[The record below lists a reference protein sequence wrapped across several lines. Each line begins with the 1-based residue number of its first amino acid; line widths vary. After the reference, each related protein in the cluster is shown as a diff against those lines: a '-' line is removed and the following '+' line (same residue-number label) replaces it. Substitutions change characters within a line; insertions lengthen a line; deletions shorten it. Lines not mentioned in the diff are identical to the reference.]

1 MMKLY
6 PHQNLTAHKRTYSL
20 LGILANRYG
29 IYFTIINLELK
40 INENVLLTM
49 LILHNIMIRSLH
61 SLNAY
66 WSASLMDHA
75 DENGNLSE
83 REQQKNIT
91 GDISYPC

>member
-40 INENVLLTM
+40 INENVFLTM
-49 LILHNIMIRSLH
+49 LILLHNDWKPPLIECLLISL
-61 SLNAY
+61 AY
-66 WSASLMDHA
+66 GS
-75 DENGNLSE
+75 
-83 REQQKNIT
+83 
-91 GDISYPC
+91 C

>member
-40 INENVLLTM
+40 INENVFLTM
-49 LILHNIMIRSLH
+49 LILQHN
-61 SLNAY
+61 
-66 WSASLMDHA
+66 D
-75 DENGNLSE
+75 
-83 REQQKNIT
+83 
-91 GDISYPC
+91 